1 MTKIKK
7 SVYMDQVG
15 WFEEMMFF
23 WKKNSKKIDKDQS
36 FLELKDAINKINGS
50 ITKKE
55 KIVANLKIKA
65 KKALADKNEKLA
77 KLHLTKK
84 IKQEKN
90 LETLFKVQIKLSE
103 QMDAIEQSETIQ
115 IASEALA
122 NAVKILNKYSKII
135 EDLKI
140 DEIIADSEES
150 IAIIEDA
157 AEMIGDTTIDILEDD
172 QLGQELEEL
181 QAEVALEMSS
191 DLAMAPDSGS
201 KEPVLVEQDITQTS
215 SDEVKKEL
223 EKLKKEL
230 EMG

>member
-1 MTKIKK
+1 
-7 SVYMDQVG
+7 
-15 WFEEMMFF
+15 MMGFF
-23 WKKNSKKIDKDQS
+23 KKNKKIDKDKS
-36 FLELKDAINKINGS
+36 YIEIKDAINKINGS

-55 KIVANLKIKA
+55 KVIANLKIKA
-65 KKALADKNEKLA
+65 KKALAEKNEKLA

-115 IASEALA
+115 IASEALS
-122 NAVKILNKYSKII
+122 NAVKVLNQYAKII

-157 AEMIGDTTIDILEDD
+157 SEMIGDTTIDILEDD
-172 QLGQELEEL
+172 QLSQELDEL

-191 DLAMAPDSGS
+191 ELALAPDAGG
-201 KEPVLVEQDITQTS
+201 KEPVLVEQDITETS
-215 SDEVKKEL
+215 TDDVKKEL

-230 EMG
+230 DMG

>member
-1 MTKIKK
+1 
-7 SVYMDQVG
+7 
-15 WFEEMMFF
+15 MMFF
-23 WKKNSKKIDKDQS
+23 FKKNKRIDKDKS
-36 FLELKDAINKINGS
+36 FLELKDSIRKIDGS

-55 KIVANLKIKA
+55 RLIANLKIKA
-65 KKALADKNEKLA
+65 KKALVEKNEKLA
-77 KLHLTKK
+77 KLHLAKK

-90 LETLFKVQIKLSE
+90 LDTLFKIQIKLSE

-115 IASEALA
+115 IASEALS
-122 NAVKILNKYSKII
+122 NAVKVLNQYSKII

-140 DEIIADSEES
+140 DELIADSEES

-172 QLGQELEEL
+172 QLGQELDEL
-181 QAEVALEMSS
+181 QAEVALEMGSG
-191 DLAMAPDSGS
+191 LVLTPDYGG
-201 KEPVLVEQDITQTS
+201 KESILIEQDITDTS
-215 SDEVKKEL
+215 TDDVKKEL